1 MPPWLGER
9 PNGFEEGLLHS
20 FRQFV
25 VDFKFRPKAHLALAF
40 VVVSNQL
47 SFVALAA
54 APSSSLIL
62 AGVRHQG
69 AAVCAAG
76 VDSAT
81 AARQGCIA
89 PAAANDATLSLPPG
103 SEQCPAS
110 GPGAACKSQD
120 TSTEIAPGVASTPDG
135 QSPCPAAADNPAP
148 SSPAACTDT
157 LLPAPTTAA
166 PSTTSGESIAAP
178 AVPPSVPASTLRPTQ
193 VTQRLDLAAGTA
205 FLQAGGKAILTAT
218 ASATMTGTNSA
229 IEIFDQTTRTLAGAC
244 TQSSQCI
251 VAYSAASGLHN
262 FTAFITRP
270 GAQMPAA
277 GAGVS
282 SNEVGVTWLGISLAS
297 DATLV
302 APGKPV
308 TFTATSTFD
317 VGRAGRVIMIYDN
330 TTKQKL
336 TYCSRGTTCST
347 SLTQVAGGAHE
358 IVGWVPGQP
367 EALSTPIT
375 ATWLGV
381 SLSGDST
388 YPQAGG
394 TVHLLATANIDL
406 TNTPWSLGIY
416 DQHGWLVGQA
426 CKTGNTCGA
435 DIMLTSG
442 DTPYFS
448 AVIGTVPQAK
458 PTSTLGQLLGK
469 VAGPTALVNIQA
481 RSAAI
486 QPTRI
491 LWGVDSCKA
500 FTSSPYGA
508 DGLLPQVQG
517 ALGTPDFWGRY
528 LTDTVCPAISAA
540 EVAAAAHFH
549 MGILPIYNDYN
560 CSNVVGYDTGKTY
573 AAAAISAAGGIG
585 IPQGRAVAIDI
596 EPPGDACP
604 GAAGVDAG
612 FIQGWYDGVAGAGYV
627 PTYYGNGTGGSEFAS
642 AWCSAVAAQPAVG
655 NYSYLWSFEP
665 SLLGSYNRA
674 SAPGYSPNQ
683 TGCAGSMAAWQY
695 QISAGSNPDVDHDE
709 ALSSLPLWFP
719 H

>member
-1 MPPWLGER
+1 M
-9 PNGFEEGLLHS
+9 HS

-25 VDFKFRPKAHLALAF
+25 VDFKSRPKAHLALAF

-62 AGVRHQG
+62 AGARHQG
-69 AAVCAAG
+69 SAVCAAG

-81 AARQGCIA
+81 AARPGCTA
-89 PAAANDATLSLPPG
+89 LAAANDATLTLPPG

-110 GPGAACKSQD
+110 GPGAACTSPD
-120 TSTEIAPGVASTPDG
+120 TSATVAPGVASTPDG
-135 QSPCPAAADNPAP
+135 QSPCPAAVHNPAP

-157 LLPAPTTAA
+157 LLPAPTASA
-166 PSTTSGESIAAP
+166 PSATSGESIAPP
-178 AVPPSVPASTLRPTQ
+178 AVTPSVPLSTLRPTQ
-193 VTQRLDLAAGTA
+193 ATQRLDLTAGSA
-205 FLQAGGKAILTAT
+205 FLQAGDKAILTAT
-218 ASATMTGTNSA
+218 ASATMTGTNRA

-244 TQSSQCI
+244 TQASQCM
-251 VAYSAASGLHN
+251 VAYSASSGLHS
-262 FTAFITRP
+262 FAAFITRL

-277 GAGVS
+277 GSGVS
-282 SNEVGVTWLGISLAS
+282 SNEVGVTWLGVSLAS

-317 VGRAGRVIMIYDN
+317 VGKAGRVIMIYDN

-336 TYCSRGTTCST
+336 TYCARGTTCST
-347 SLTQVAGGAHE
+347 SLTQAAGGAHE

-394 TVHLLATANIDL
+394 TVHLLATANTDL

-416 DQHGWLVGQA
+416 DQHGQLVGQA
-426 CKTGNTCGA
+426 CKTGNTCSA
-435 DIMLTSG
+435 DITLTSG
-442 DTPYFS
+442 VTPYFS
-448 AVIGTVPQAK
+448 AVIGAASQNK
-458 PTSTLGQLLGK
+458 PKSTLGQLLGK
-469 VAGPTALVNIQA
+469 VSGPTALVNIQVH
-481 RSAAI
+481 SAAI

-500 FTSSPYGA
+500 FTSSPNGA
-508 DGLLPQVQG
+508 DGLLPRVQG
-517 ALGTPDFWGRY
+517 TLGTPDFWGRY
-528 LTDTVCPAISAA
+528 LTDTVCPGISAA
-540 EVAAAAHFH
+540 EVAAAAHFN

-560 CSNVVGYDTGKTY
+560 CSNVVGYDTGKAY
-573 AAAAISAAGGIG
+573 AAAATAAAGVIG

-627 PTYYGNGTGGSEFAS
+627 PTFYGNGTGGSEFAS
-642 AWCSAVAAQPAVG
+642 AWCSAVNAQPAVAG
-655 NYSYLWSFEP
+655 YSYLWSFEP

-683 TGCAGSMAAWQY
+683 TGCAGRMAAWQY
-695 QISAGSNPDVDHDE
+695 QISAGADPDVDHDE

-719 H
+719 R

>member
-1 MPPWLGER
+1 M
-9 PNGFEEGLLHS
+9 HS
-20 FRQFV
+20 IQRFV
-25 VDFKFRPKAHLALAF
+25 LEFKSRPKAHLALAF
-40 VVVSNQL
+40 VVVSNQV

-76 VDSAT
+76 VDN
-81 AARQGCIA
+81 AAAAGQGCTALGA
-89 PAAANDATLSLPPG
+89 PDDATLAVPAG
-103 SEQCPAS
+103 SEQCPQS

-120 TSTEIAPGVASTPDG
+120 TSARVAPGVASTPDG
-135 QSPCPAAADNPAP
+135 QSPCPAANDNPAP

-157 LLPAPTTAA
+157 LLTAA
-166 PSTTSGESIAAP
+166 PAPFAGSRESIAPP
-178 AVPPSVPASTLRPTQ
+178 AVTPSVPVSTLRPAQ
-193 VTQRLDLAAGTA
+193 VAQRLDLTAGSV
-205 FLQAGGKAILTAT
+205 FLQPGDKAILTAT
-218 ASATMTGTNSA
+218 ASATVTGTNSS
-229 IEIFDQTTRTLAGAC
+229 IEIVDQTTSTLAGAC
-244 TQSSQCI
+244 AQASQCI
-251 VAYSAASGLHN
+251 VAYAAASGLHN

-270 GAQMPAA
+270 GTQIPVV
-277 GAGVS
+277 GTGVN
-282 SNEVGVTWLGISLAS
+282 SNDVGVTWLGVSLAS

-308 TFTATSTFD
+308 TFTATSSFD
-317 VGRAGRVIMIYDN
+317 VGKAGRVLMIYDN

-347 SLTQVAGGAHE
+347 SLTQAAGGVHE

-367 EALSTPIT
+367 ETLSQPIT

-381 SLSGDST
+381 SLSGSST
-388 YPQAGG
+388 NPRAGG
-394 TVHLLATANIDL
+394 TVHLLATANTDL
-406 TNTPWSLGIY
+406 TSTPWSLGIY
-416 DQHGWLVGQA
+416 DQHGRLVGQA
-426 CKTGNTCGA
+426 CKTGNTCSA
-435 DIMLTSG
+435 DTTVTSG

-448 AVIGTVPQAK
+448 AVIGAVPQAK
-458 PTSTLGQLLGK
+458 TQSTLGQLLGK
-469 VAGPTALVNIQA
+469 VGGPTSLINIQA

-500 FTSSPYGA
+500 FTSTSSGA
-508 DGLLPQVQG
+508 DGLLPQVQS

-528 LTDTVCPAISAA
+528 LTDTVCPGISAA
-540 EVAAAAHFH
+540 EVAAAAHLH
-549 MGILPIYNDYN
+549 MGILPIYNDYD
-560 CSNVVGYDTGKTY
+560 CSNVVGYDTGKGYATAAT
-573 AAAAISAAGGIG
+573 AAAGSIG
-585 IPQGRAVAIDI
+585 IPEGRAIAIDI

-627 PTYYGNGTGGSEFAS
+627 PTYYGNGTGGSEFAT
-642 AWCSAVAAQPAVG
+642 AWCSAVAAQPALG
-655 NYSYLWSFEP
+655 SYSYLWSFEP

-683 TGCAGSMAAWQY
+683 TGCAGPMAAWQY
-695 QISAGSNPDVDHDE
+695 QISAGSDPDVDHDE

-719 H
+719 GLPT